1 MKLEKVTMKNKS
13 WILEEIED
21 ANKPTKVE
29 PEKLEPVLT
38 DKQKAL
44 AKREEEIK
52 KIIAK
57 RLEATKKVAEET
69 KGEDHAILG
78 KDIKVKETLCKGR
91 KEVGILIESLKEK
104 GINFFVKKI
113 NEGENRYKVIYNPLT
128 EKTLKENDCDNI
140 DIEALEWY
148 VKNYSEGD
156 NITVTADLLNVLEQ
170 SLEMYKKHCGKEV
183 KEDVNSEIDAVKY
196 WTNEVLF
203 QIDEYTQNHE
213 LKELSNEEKTNI
225 AKDIAHNIVY
235 NSDNL
240 WSYIN
245 DTIRNMIDDATYVP
259 SNESLNESEVKE
271 LKRESCS
278 KWTKPTNE
286 DIEEWDPDF
295 EICCKDVA
303 NGLDSGWWHGQTSSE
318 RSWSLSVNGGD
329 GNQFSPLFADV
340 VAYEVSYP
348 VRDGVFSFDGLD
360 CVPNKSTFSY
370 MDEEDWKDES
380 KLETLRNDLISVGCD
395 EEEIEKFFKDEI
407 SEIEFF
413 INFEIDIDDLDE
425 DEDEEVLEAAKKPI
439 NKKISSPIKQIKEK
453 SHKGPF
459 EIEYWVD
466 EEARDMGFGDIYLEI
481 FDDLEEAKEVADSL
495 FGEVASVEVLD
506 ANGQVVYGRYPE
518 DESFSKKTI
527 KEEDEVARV
536 EYCVMDK
543 FDNNIECFEKEEEAI
558 EWAKDNDGFR
568 VLEVSY
574 GPRDDYGDE
583 EELGCVEIWSLE
595 NEDESLKEE
604 KINID
609 YVVSLFGDDSHYYN
623 EDDEVR
629 CSPDISGAT
638 KFNKK
643 KDISIL
649 GIVRDVCESQ
659 SKYMP
664 ENEAASLF
672 DLDTLEEVYEKD
684 EDYFISS
691 GLVKIIP
698 IYKNKKIELPESK
711 KEKKFAKKVMKPGV
725 QFDDDDMNASVSV
738 NESEAHALIGDKPI
752 VEEGKSEIDIA
763 NDFSSTVMNNDAL
776 KSLED
781 DDNI

>member
-91 KEVGILIESLKEK
+91 KEVGTLIESLKEK

-183 KEDVNSEIDAVKY
+183 KEDVNSEIDSVKY

-203 QIDEYTQNHE
+203 QIDEYAQNHE

-225 AKDIAHNIVY
+225 AKDIAYDIVY

-259 SNESLNESEVKE
+259 SNESLNESEEVD
-271 LKRESCS
+271 LK
-278 KWTKPTNE
+278 
-286 DIEEWDPDF
+286 
-295 EICCKDVA
+295 V
-303 NGLDSGWWHGQTSSE
+303 
-318 RSWSLSVNGGD
+318 
-329 GNQFSPLFADV
+329 
-340 VAYEVSYP
+340 
-348 VRDGVFSFDGLD
+348 
-360 CVPNKSTFSY
+360 
-370 MDEEDWKDES
+370 
-380 KLETLRNDLISVGCD
+380 
-395 EEEIEKFFKDEI
+395 
-407 SEIEFF
+407 
-413 INFEIDIDDLDE
+413 
-425 DEDEEVLEAAKKPI
+425 AKKPV
-439 NKKISSPIKQIKEK
+439 NKKISNPIKQIKEK

-506 ANGQVVYGRYPE
+506 ADGQVVYGRYPE
-518 DESFSKKTI
+518 DESFSKNTI
-527 KEEDEVARV
+527 KEEDE
-536 EYCVMDK
+536 
-543 FDNNIECFEKEEEAI
+543 
-558 EWAKDNDGFR
+558 
-568 VLEVSY
+568 
-574 GPRDDYGDE
+574 
-583 EELGCVEIWSLE
+583 
-595 NEDESLKEE
+595 DESLKEG
-604 KINID
+604 KVDVAKCKDILNNQID
-609 YVVSLFGDDSHYYN
+609 WTEVDEYGDVDFARDQLRSLNSN
-623 EDDEVR
+623 EVISDDEYNYI
-629 CSPDISGAT
+629 ISHWDELLDLSNLQEESLKEKAKPICHNCGCE
-638 KFNKK
+638 
-643 KDISIL
+643 L
-649 GIVRDVCESQ
+649 GMEKYTN
-659 SKYMP
+659 SKTGEVLCADCY
-664 ENEAASLF
+664 AR
-672 DLDTLEEVYEKD
+672 LDD
-684 EDYFISS
+684 EDEIEES
-691 GLVKIIP
+691 
-698 IYKNKKIELPESK
+698 KNK

>member
-91 KEVGILIESLKEK
+91 KEVGTLIESLKEK

-203 QIDEYTQNHE
+203 QIDEYAQNHE

-225 AKDIAHNIVY
+225 AKDIAYDIVY

-259 SNESLNESEVKE
+259 SNESLNESRYANLSSKLAKAKEKLKELKIKLENAPDDESREDLEISIDICQNDINNIEGELAEIRYVDNGSTSDYSGYESLDESEVKE
-271 LKRESCS
+271 DS
-278 KWTKPTNE
+278 K
-286 DIEEWDPDF
+286 I
-295 EICCKDVA
+295 
-303 NGLDSGWWHGQTSSE
+303 
-318 RSWSLSVNGGD
+318 
-329 GNQFSPLFADV
+329 
-340 VAYEVSYP
+340 
-348 VRDGVFSFDGLD
+348 
-360 CVPNKSTFSY
+360 
-370 MDEEDWKDES
+370 
-380 KLETLRNDLISVGCD
+380 
-395 EEEIEKFFKDEI
+395 
-407 SEIEFF
+407 
-413 INFEIDIDDLDE
+413 
-425 DEDEEVLEAAKKPI
+425 AKKPV
-439 NKKISSPIKQIKEK
+439 NKKISNPIKQIKEK

-506 ANGQVVYGRYPE
+506 ADGQVVYGRYPE
-518 DESFSKKTI
+518 DESFSKNTI
-527 KEEDEVARV
+527 KEEDEVVYVVTELGNDMGTFDSEDGAIKFAKEHNHQQVEKRFKDDLDGDYDVVWSNEKFESLKEEDEVASV
-536 EYCVMDK
+536 EYCVMDEL
-543 FDNNIECFEKEEEAI
+543 DNNIECFEKEEEAI
-558 EWAKDNDGFR
+558 EWAKDNGGFR

-574 GPRDDYGDE
+574 GPRDEYGDE
-583 EELGCVEIWSLE
+583 EELGCVEIWAL
-595 NEDESLKEE
+595 EDE
-604 KINID
+604 
-609 YVVSLFGDDSHYYN
+609 
-623 EDDEVR
+623 DE
-629 CSPDISGAT
+629 
-638 KFNKK
+638 
-643 KDISIL
+643 
-649 GIVRDVCESQ
+649 
-659 SKYMP
+659 
-664 ENEAASLF
+664 
-672 DLDTLEEVYEKD
+672 
-684 EDYFISS
+684 
-691 GLVKIIP
+691 
-698 IYKNKKIELPESK
+698 IEESK